1 MTKSVRD
8 VSKLHK
14 YIYIERNINDDVN
27 KQFVITMKI
36 VIRVFENIRNER
48 DGIYVEMREDMLMK
62 FDNSD
67 WLIINK
73 ISKFVQIWSMNM
85 ILNYKKDN

>member
-67 WLIINK
+67 
-73 ISKFVQIWSMNM
+73 
-85 ILNYKKDN
+85 

>member
-14 YIYIERNINDDVN
+14 YVYIERNINDDVN

-48 DGIYVEMREDMLMK
+48 DGI
-62 FDNSD
+62 
-67 WLIINK
+67 
-73 ISKFVQIWSMNM
+73 
-85 ILNYKKDN
+85 

>member
-14 YIYIERNINDDVN
+14 YVYIERNINDDVN

-48 DGIYVEMREDMLMK
+48 DGIYVETREDMLMK

-67 WLIINK
+67 
-73 ISKFVQIWSMNM
+73 
-85 ILNYKKDN
+85 

>member
-14 YIYIERNINDDVN
+14 YVYIERNINDDVN

-62 FDNSD
+62 FDNY
-67 WLIINK
+67 
-73 ISKFVQIWSMNM
+73 IS
-85 ILNYKKDN
+85 Y

>member
-14 YIYIERNINDDVN
+14 YVYIERNINDDVN

-67 WLIINK
+67 
-73 ISKFVQIWSMNM
+73 
-85 ILNYKKDN
+85 

>member
-1 MTKSVRD
+1 MSD

-14 YIYIERNINDDVN
+14 YVYIERNIN

-67 WLIINK
+67 
-73 ISKFVQIWSMNM
+73 
-85 ILNYKKDN
+85 

>member
-1 MTKSVRD
+1 
-8 VSKLHK
+8 
-14 YIYIERNINDDVN
+14 
-27 KQFVITMKI
+27 MKI

-67 WLIINK
+67 
-73 ISKFVQIWSMNM
+73 
-85 ILNYKKDN
+85 

>member
-1 MTKSVRD
+1 MSD

-14 YIYIERNINDDVN
+14 YVYIERNINDDVN

-67 WLIINK
+67 
-73 ISKFVQIWSMNM
+73 
-85 ILNYKKDN
+85 